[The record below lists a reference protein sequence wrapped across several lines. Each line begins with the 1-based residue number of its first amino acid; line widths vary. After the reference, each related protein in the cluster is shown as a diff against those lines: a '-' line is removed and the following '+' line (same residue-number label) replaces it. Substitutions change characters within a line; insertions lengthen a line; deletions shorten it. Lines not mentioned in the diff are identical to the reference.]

1 MGLAKFLSYSLG
13 LSAFLLSVA
22 LFHIGG
28 STGIQLFCLI
38 GIGVFL
44 AMKGSAPPRF
54 LIWFAGL
61 CMLIFAS
68 YLLQLQN
75 GGDAS
80 VPFKGLISFSL
91 NLMVI
96 WLGASLVAGGGGR
109 HWPIYLRG
117 YMMGAMLSSV
127 LAIVQAVTWGV
138 MQIPTSAVFGIHN
151 NRSFTDITTVASPF
165 EGARGFAMTAEPSLL
180 ALLLLPA
187 AILLWVR
194 GRYLSF
200 LLIACGMYAS
210 QSLTA
215 AVCLTGFILWRLMFG
230 QRASGWAKKI
240 IGVGI
245 GLTAVAFIA
254 AALLGNFATDTA
266 SAAGTPSVQ
275 ARVFN
280 AAADPSTLSRLNSV
294 LSGFSA
300 VLERPVVGW
309 GMQSEGLKNFLL
321 ARATILEANDAINSL
336 ALSLAA
342 WFGIPLTLYLLYV
355 PARFWLLAR
364 VNSEV
369 KVFVIASII
378 PPMLTLNYYSVYS
391 VWLCIGVAG
400 GWVFAT
406 ARSKH
411 DKEENAY

>member
-1 MGLAKFLSYSLG
+1 MGLARLLSYFLG

-22 LFHIGG
+22 VFHIGG
-28 STGIQLFCLI
+28 STGVQLFCLI

-44 AMKGSAPPRF
+44 ALKGAAPPRF

-61 CMLIFAS
+61 CMLIFSS
-68 YLLQLQN
+68 YLLQLQY
-75 GGDAS
+75 GGDAG

-91 NLMVI
+91 NLMVV
-96 WLGASLVAGGGGR
+96 WLGASLVAGARGT

-127 LAIVQAVTWGV
+127 LAIVQATTWGV
-138 MQIPTSAVFGIHN
+138 MRIPTSAVFGIHN
-151 NRSFTDITTVASPF
+151 NRSFTDVTTAASVF
-165 EGARGFAMTAEPSLL
+165 DSARGFAMTAEPSLL

-194 GRYLSF
+194 GRYVPF
-200 LLIACGMYAS
+200 LFIACGMYAS

-215 AVCLTGFILWRLMFG
+215 AVCLTGFILWRFMFG
-230 QRASGWAKKI
+230 QGASGWAKKI
-240 IGVGI
+240 IGFGV
-245 GLTAVAFIA
+245 GLTAVAFIT
-254 AALLGNFATDTA
+254 AALLGTFATDTV
-266 SAAGTPSVQ
+266 SAAGRPGVQ

-294 LSGFSA
+294 MSGFSA
-300 VLERPVVGW
+300 ILERPAVGW
-309 GMQSEGLKNFLL
+309 GMQSEDLKYFLL
-321 ARATILEANDAINSL
+321 SRATFVEANDAINSL

-355 PARFWLLAR
+355 PARFWLLTR

-369 KVFVIASII
+369 KLFVLASVI

-400 GWVFAT
+400 GWVFA
-406 ARSKH
+406 AVRSKQNK
-411 DKEENAY
+411 DENAH